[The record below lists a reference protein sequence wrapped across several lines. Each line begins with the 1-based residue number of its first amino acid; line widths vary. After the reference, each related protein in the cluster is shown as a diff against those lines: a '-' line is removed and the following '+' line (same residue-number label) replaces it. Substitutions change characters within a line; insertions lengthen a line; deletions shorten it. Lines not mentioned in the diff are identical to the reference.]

1 MFRLGRM
8 TDYGVVLLSYM
19 EESRVTPA
27 SELVEKSAIA
37 APSVAQLLKRL
48 TRARLLV
55 SQRGVGGGYRLARP
69 AEQITLAEIIRALEG
84 PIALTACTDGTSDSC
99 TVASFCQ
106 MHGWW
111 NRVNGA
117 VESTLEAIT
126 LADIRREIAES
137 PFPAL
142 PPVSSAPASRGTG
155 STGGTGHSPQE
166 AHQ

>member
-1 MFRLGRM
+1 M
-8 TDYGVVLLSYM
+8 TDYGVVLLSYLD
-19 EESRVTPA
+19 ENRVLSA
-27 SELVEKSAIA
+27 SELVEKSAIS

-55 SQRGVGGGYRLARP
+55 SQRGAGGGYRLARQ
-69 AEQITLAEIIRALEG
+69 AEKITLAEVIRALEG
-84 PIALTACTDGTSDSC
+84 PIALTACTDGASDGC

-117 VESTLEAIT
+117 VEETLEAIT
-126 LADIRREIAES
+126 LADIRREISES

-142 PPVSSAPASRGTG
+142 PPASAARGG
-155 STGGTGHSPQE
+155 SLE
-166 AHQ
+166 AQR

>member
-19 EESRVTPA
+19 EENRVTPA

-55 SQRGVGGGYRLARP
+55 SQRGVGGGYRLARS

-142 PPVSSAPASRGTG
+142 PPAPAARGTP
-155 STGGTGHSPQE
+155 HSPQE
-166 AHQ
+166 AHR